1 MFYQVYNN
9 KSQLGGKDKMSR
21 EMNNLLRKMIKC
33 DLVGGLISALIVSL
47 LVNLQIASIFFM
59 GILVALVNFLVSGI
73 ILEYSLIRDKKLL
86 IIMSYFIK
94 IIVIVCLA
102 LPFMY
107 NLQKLIAYVGG
118 YISHFILLTFYWLKN
133 EKGSD

>member
-1 MFYQVYNN
+1 
-9 KSQLGGKDKMSR
+9 MSR
-21 EMNNLLRKMIKC
+21 EMNNLLSKMIKC
-33 DLVGGLISALIVSL
+33 DLVGGIISALIVSL

-59 GILVALVNFLVSGI
+59 GVLVALINFIVSGK
-73 ILEYSLIRDKKLL
+73 ILEYSLIRNKRLL
-86 IIMSYFIK
+86 IICSYFIK
-94 IIVIVCLA
+94 IMVIVCLA

-118 YISHFILLTFYWLKN
+118 YIIHFVFLTGYWLKN